1 MTYDQALFGVSDQ
14 AICETAQRF
23 TCGEVKDQ
31 SRAFAPSVAE
41 FVQEAKRWAGL
52 IPFRNRPALPAPIRS
67 EPHRFDDRATR
78 IRMGFKMQVL
88 SAAIALKAV
97 DRVAEANKRG
107 LEDMIALGREWG
119 VQIPDELFEQARA
132 A

>member
-1 MTYDQALFGVSDQ
+1 MNQNSYQALTMMLNAFPQSAADLRGLLLTYDQALFGVSDQ

-31 SRAFAPSVAE
+31 SRTFAPSVAE
-41 FVQEAKRWAGL
+41 FVQEAKRWASL
-52 IPFRNRPALPAPIRS
+52 IPFRNRPALPAPVRS

-78 IRMGFKMQVL
+78 IRMGFKLQVL

-97 DRVAEANKRG
+97 DRV
-107 LEDMIALGREWG
+107 
-119 VQIPDELFEQARA
+119 
-132 A
+132 